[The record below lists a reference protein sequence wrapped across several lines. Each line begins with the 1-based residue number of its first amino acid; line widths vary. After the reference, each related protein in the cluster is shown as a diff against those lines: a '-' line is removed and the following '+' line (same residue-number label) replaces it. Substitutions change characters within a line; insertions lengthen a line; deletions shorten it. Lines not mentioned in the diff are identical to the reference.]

1 MALTGKQK
9 AAMLL
14 MSLDAATAAE
24 LIKDLDA
31 NMVQELAVELAYLDA
46 TGFRNNQQSNEI
58 AWQFCNGLQ
67 TKSEFHIDNFLNE
80 LLKSSLGQDKAQN
93 IQTQIQNLLY
103 KRDPFL
109 SIRSC
114 DAQTIAS
121 VLGDEHPQAVA
132 VVLSELPPRK
142 SSEVISLLGEGIRLS
157 AIGRM
162 AGCEMVCQR
171 LEAVTS
177 AGTGEVTVARPEES
191 LRKVAVILRN
201 LAKEL
206 RDGLLGAIRGKDDKT
221 GEMIAELMIIWDD
234 IPQITDRS
242 LQTALRGIDSRK
254 LALALSKAEETITK
268 KIRTNISERAAEALD
283 EETSLMSAP
292 KKEDIEQARNEIV
305 QVLRQMNENGELAF
319 IEECYD
325 VRPTCYYSFQ
335 TDYLGKDSNYLP
347 RIC

>member
-24 LIKDLDA
+24 LIKDLDV
-31 NMVQELAVELAYLDA
+31 NVVQELAVELAYLDA

-67 TKSEFHIDNFLNE
+67 AKSEFHIDNFLNE

-121 VLGDEHPQAVA
+121 VLDDEHPQAVA
-132 VVLSELPPRK
+132 VVLSELPARK

-157 AIGRM
+157 AISRM
-162 AGCEMVCQR
+162 AGCEAVTAEAKARIAEMVCQQ
-171 LEAVTS
+171 LETMTS
-177 AGTGEVTVARPEES
+177 EGTGEVKVARPEES

-201 LAKEL
+201 LGKEL

-221 GEMIAELMIIWDD
+221 GEMIAEMMIIWED

-242 LQTALRGIDSRK
+242 LQTALRGIDTRK
-254 LALALSKAEETITK
+254 LALALNKAEETITK
-268 KIRTNISERAAEALD
+268 KIRSNISERAAQALD

-305 QVLRQMNENGELAF
+305 QALREMNEKGELAF
-319 IEECYD
+319 IEE
-325 VRPTCYYSFQ
+325 
-335 TDYLGKDSNYLP
+335 
-347 RIC
+347 

>member
-24 LIKDLDA
+24 LIKDLDV
-31 NMVQELAVELAYLDA
+31 NVVQELAVELAYLDA

-67 TKSEFHIDNFLNE
+67 AKREFHIDNFLNE

-114 DAQTIAS
+114 DAQMIAS
-121 VLGDEHPQAVA
+121 VLGNEHPQAVA

-157 AIGRM
+157 AISRM
-162 AGCEMVCQR
+162 AGCEAVTVEAKARIAEMVCQR
-171 LEAVTS
+171 LEAVAS
-177 AGTGEVTVARPEES
+177 AGTGEVKVTRPEEA

-201 LAKEL
+201 LGKEI
-206 RDGLLGAIRGKDDKT
+206 RDGLLGAIRGKDNKT
-221 GEMIAELMIIWDD
+221 GEMIAELMIIWED

-242 LQTALRGIDSRK
+242 LQTALRGIDTRK
-254 LALALSKAEETITK
+254 LALALNKTEEAIIK
-268 KIRTNISERAAEALD
+268 KIRANISERAAEALD

-305 QVLRQMNENGELAF
+305 QALREMNEKGELAF
-319 IEECYD
+319 IEE
-325 VRPTCYYSFQ
+325 
-335 TDYLGKDSNYLP
+335 
-347 RIC
+347 